1 MKHKAIVIGSSA
13 GGFHALKKI
22 IPLLPEDFSLP
33 IMIVQ
38 HISATSD
45 NYMVKYL
52 DKLSQLTVKEAD
64 EKEEVKSGYVYIS
77 PPNYH
82 LLVEEDFTLSLSTD
96 AKKNYSRPSIDILFE
111 TACYAFGSE
120 LIGIVLTGANSDG
133 SEGLK
138 MIRDSGGLC
147 IVQDPKEA
155 EANSMPF
162 SAIKVAGPQKVLK
175 LKAIANHLISIDKK
189 IKKTKAKE

>member
-1 MKHKAIVIGSSA
+1 LKYSAIVIGSSA

-22 IPLLPEDFSLP
+22 IPLLPADFSLP
-33 IMIVQ
+33 IIIVQ

-52 DKLSQLTVKEAD
+52 NKLSQLTVKEAD
-64 EKEEVKSGYVYIS
+64 EKEELKSGYVYIS

-82 LLVEEDFTLSLSTD
+82 LLVEEDSTLSLSID

-111 TACYAFGSE
+111 TASYAFGSE

-138 MIRDSGGLC
+138 MIRDNGGFC

-155 EANSMPF
+155 EADSMPS
-162 SAIKVAGPQKVLK
+162 SAIKTADPQKVLK
-175 LKAIANHLISIDKK
+175 LKGIAKQLISIDKK
-189 IKKTKAKE
+189 LKKRKAKD

>member
-1 MKHKAIVIGSSA
+1 
-13 GGFHALKKI
+13 
-22 IPLLPEDFSLP
+22 
-33 IMIVQ
+33 MIVQ

-64 EKEEVKSGYVYIS
+64 EKEELKSGYVYVS

-111 TACYAFGSE
+111 TACYAYGSE

-155 EANSMPF
+155 EAYSMPS

-189 IKKTKAKE
+189 IKKNKAKE